1 MKTIDRLIS
10 HRFRGFSKFE
20 NTLEGFNA
28 ALSFGV
34 QKLEFD
40 IRVAKCGT
48 PMIYHDEYALDRD
61 GRKFAISGVMASD
74 FMSRGGIFAR
84 IPTAEALFA
93 LAAKHSNQTSTLLID
108 IKDGG
113 FEHEIHA
120 LIGLYRLQSRIV
132 YVSWLPEVLYA
143 IHALSPQTPL
153 CLSHWCQPPDKKTRA
168 VHKIYIAKDG
178 VIPRPTSYNY
188 VHGHRSGWFVDGPLK
203 GELKNILIQTKGWV
217 CVPQNMVSK
226 SLVKNYQK
234 HGIRVSTFSYTDWAL
249 LKSDNKKMGIDA
261 YFIDNRTIFDA
272 LKTQSF
278 EH

>member
-61 GRKFAISGVMASD
+61 GRKLAISSAMASN
-74 FMSRGGIFAR
+74 FMSIGGTFAR

-93 LAAKHSNQTSTLLID
+93 LAAKHPNRTSTLLVD

-120 LIGLYRLQSRIV
+120 LIGLHCLQPRIV

-143 IHALSPQTPL
+143 IHALSPKSPL
-153 CLSHWCQPPDKKTRA
+153 CLSHWCQAPDKRTRA
-168 VHKIYIAKDG
+168 IHTVYTAKNG
-178 VIPRPTSYNY
+178 IIPRPASHDY
-188 VHGHRSGWFVDGPLK
+188 VHGHRSGWYVDGPLK
-203 GELKNILIQTKGWV
+203 GELKDILVKTKGWV

-226 SLVKNYQK
+226 SLVHDYQRE
-234 HGIRVSTFSYTDWAL
+234 GIKVSTFSYTDWAL
-249 LKSDNKKMGIDA
+249 LKSDNKDMGIDA
-261 YFIDNRTIFDA
+261 YFIDNRTVFDT
-272 LKTQSF
+272 LETQSF
-278 EH
+278 EN